1 MILGKKFTWLK
12 RRINAGSIDITFTS
26 REDSSVLKP
35 HRKLNMLLILHLTH
49 MRVNKKAVNKE
60 LNKMLGRYG
69 IKEK

>member
-1 MILGKKFTWLK
+1 MKLGKKFTRLK
-12 RRINAGSIDITFTS
+12 RIINAGSIDVTLTS
-26 REDSSVLKP
+26 REDGSVLKP
-35 HRKLNMLLILHLTH
+35 HRKLAMLMVLSLH